1 MESAPLNP
9 FRIESPEKLAP
20 QDLVS
25 LFVEQYTQVGV
36 VKQRKH
42 TFIWGSRGS
51 GKSML
56 FRYLEPQC
64 QALVHGSI
72 ETLLGAPE
80 SFIAIYCPCK
90 EGQFNKTELELL
102 SPSAAQTLTE
112 HMLNLQISDLLF
124 NCFRTQFPAE
134 FFRTEQKIRLAK
146 YAVSLFDKA
155 SIATS
160 ITHANSVADCST
172 DPFEWVQAIFQH
184 ENRVISNFLRAYAF
198 RKGEASYG
206 GATSGYHDYLLPLM
220 RAVQQFLSA
229 AIPIYVLLD
238 DADRLAKQQQ
248 SILNT
253 WIANRDHS
261 LVCFKISTQRDGYKT
276 LLTRDGGLIE
286 QPHDYSEVDVDEL
299 YTRSKSDYYEKV
311 KLISE
316 RRLNLSTVPTK
327 DIIRFLPSDPRE
339 DELLEQFKS
348 GAAEEWK
355 RVGEPGRQRD
365 FVYRY
370 ANARL
375 FQHLRETKQRK
386 SYAGFNNMV
395 HLSSGIV
402 RDFLEPCYLMF
413 DQALNRVQPGDL
425 IESISPA
432 IQNEVL
438 YKYSE
443 EFLVSKF
450 EDFRKDLPPERW
462 STLDSL
468 RVLLDSLGKLFYERL
483 HDPEA
488 REARLFSFTVRGQL
502 PSDLADTLRL
512 GVRYRYFQL
521 RTYSS
526 KEGGGRESWY
536 ILNRR
541 LCPVFKLDPT
551 GFEGRISLT
560 SDLLR
565 LACQDPA
572 AFVKLRLR
580 QQHTNGEQPAF
591 EFEEQR
597 NGISLT

>member
-1 MESAPLNP
+1 MDSTLLNP

-20 QDLVS
+20 PELVS
-25 LFVEQYTQVGV
+25 LFVEQYTQVGT

-42 TFIWGSRGS
+42 TIIWGSRGS

-56 FRYLEPQC
+56 LRYLEPQC

-72 ETLLGAPE
+72 ETMLNAPE
-80 SFIAIYCPCK
+80 SFVAIYCPCK
-90 EGQFNKTELELL
+90 EGQFNKTDLELL

-124 NCFRTQFPAE
+124 NCFRTQFPPGLFA
-134 FFRTEQKIRLAK
+134 TEQKLRLAK
-146 YAVSLFDKA
+146 YAVSLFDQA

-160 ITHANSVADCST
+160 VSHANSLTDCST
-172 DPFEWVQAIFQH
+172 EPLEWFQAVCQN

-198 RKGEASYG
+198 KKGDASYA

-220 RAVQQFLSA
+220 RAAQRLLA
-229 AIPIYVLLD
+229 APIPIYILID
-238 DADRLAKQQQ
+238 DADRLGRQQQ
-248 SILNT
+248 SIVNT

-261 LVCFKISTQRDGYKT
+261 VLCFKVCAQRDGYKT

-316 RRLNLSTVPTK
+316 RRLTLSTVPTK
-327 DIIRFLPSDPRE
+327 DVIRFLPSDAHE
-339 DELLEQFKS
+339 DELLEGFKRS
-348 GAAEEWK
+348 AAEEWE
-355 RVGEPGRQRD
+355 RVDKPGRQRD

-375 FQHLRETKQRK
+375 FQHLRDTKQRK

-413 DQALNRVQPGDL
+413 DQALSKAQPDHL
-425 IESISPA
+425 IESIPA
-432 IQNEVL
+432 GIQNEVL
-438 YKYSE
+438 YNYSE
-443 EFLVSKF
+443 EFLLSKF
-450 EDFRKDLPPERW
+450 EAFRKDLPPEHW

-468 RVLLDSLGKLFYERL
+468 RVLLESLGKLFYERL
-483 HDPEA
+483 HDPDA

-502 PSDLADTLRL
+502 PSDLSDILRL

-526 KEGGGRESWY
+526 KEGGGREYWY

-541 LCPVFKLDPT
+541 LCPIFKLDPT

-560 SDLLR
+560 PDLLK
-565 LACQDPA
+565 LACQDSA
-572 AFVKLRLR
+572 KFVKLRLR
-580 QQHTNGEQPAF
+580 QQQTSDEQPAF
-591 EFEEQR
+591 EFEEQG
-597 NGISLT
+597 NGL

>member
-1 MESAPLNP
+1 METTLLNP
-9 FRIESPEKLAP
+9 FRIESPEKLSP
-20 QDLVS
+20 PEIVD
-25 LFVEQYTQVGV
+25 LFVEQYTQVGA

-56 FRYLEPQC
+56 LRFLEPQC
-64 QALVHGSI
+64 QALVHGGCEALI
-72 ETLLGAPE
+72 KAPE
-80 SFIAIYCPCK
+80 SFFAVYCPCK
-90 EGQFNKTELELL
+90 EGQFNKTDLELL

-112 HMLNLQISDLLF
+112 HMLNLQVSDLLF
-124 NCFRTQFPAE
+124 NCFRTQFPSG
-134 FFRTEQKIRLAK
+134 FFGIEQKLWLAK
-146 YAVSLFDKA
+146 YAASLFDQA

-160 ITHANSVADCST
+160 VTHANSLIDRSSE
-172 DPFEWVQAIFQH
+172 PLEWFQAVCQH

-198 RKGEASYG
+198 KKQEASYG

-220 RAVQQFLSA
+220 RAAQGLLQVA
-229 AIPIYVLLD
+229 VPIYVLFD
-238 DADRLAKQQQ
+238 DADRLGKQQQ
-248 SILNT
+248 SIINT
-253 WIANRDHS
+253 WIANRDHA
-261 LVCFKISTQRDGYKT
+261 LVCFKVSAQRDGYKT

-316 RRLNLSTVPTK
+316 RRLQLSTVPTK
-327 DIIRFLPSDPRE
+327 DITKFLPSDARE
-339 DELLEQFKS
+339 DELLEDFKQ
-348 GAAEEWK
+348 GAAEEWE

-375 FQHLRETKQRK
+375 FQHLRDTKQRK

-413 DQALNRVQPGDL
+413 DQAQSRIGHGIL
-425 IESISPA
+425 IESIPAA

-438 YKYSE
+438 HNYSE
-443 EFLVSKF
+443 EFLLSKF
-450 EDFRKDLPPERW
+450 EAFRKDLPPEHW

-468 RVLLDSLGKLFYERL
+468 RVLLESLGKLFYERL
-483 HDPEA
+483 HDPDA
-488 REARLFSFTVRGQL
+488 REARLFSFTLRGQT
-502 PSDLADTLRL
+502 PSDLADILRL

-526 KEGGGRESWY
+526 KEGGGRENWY

-541 LCPVFKLDPT
+541 LCPIFKLDPT

-560 SDLLR
+560 PDLLR
-565 LACQDPA
+565 LACQDTA
-572 AFVKLRLR
+572 KFVNLRLR
-580 QQHTNGEQPAF
+580 QQHTTDEQPSF
-591 EFEEQR
+591 EFEES
-597 NGISLT
+597 GHDV

>member
-1 MESAPLNP
+1 MDSVPLNP

-20 QDLVS
+20 PDLVN
-25 LFVEQYTQVGV
+25 LFVEQYTQVGT

-42 TFIWGSRGS
+42 TILWGSRGS

-56 FRYLEPQC
+56 LRYLEPQC
-64 QALVHGSI
+64 QALMHGGI
-72 ETLLGAPE
+72 ESLLAAPE
-80 SFIAIYCPCK
+80 AFVAVYCPCK
-90 EGQFNKTELELL
+90 EGQFNKTDLELL
-102 SPSAAQTLTE
+102 RPSAAQTLTE

-124 NCFRTQFPAE
+124 NCFRTQFPVD
-134 FFRTEQKIRLAK
+134 FFSAEQKERLTR
-146 YAVSLFDKA
+146 YAVSLFDQP

-160 ITHANSVADCST
+160 VAHANSVVNRSAE
-172 DPFEWVQAIFQH
+172 PLEWFQAVCQH
-184 ENRVISNFLRAYAF
+184 ENRVISTFLRAYAF
-198 RKGEASYG
+198 RKEEASYG

-220 RAVQQFLSA
+220 QAVQVFLA
-229 AIPIYVLLD
+229 RKIPLYVLLD
-238 DADRLAKQQQ
+238 DADRLGRQQQ
-248 SILNT
+248 SIVNT

-261 LVCFKISTQRDGYKT
+261 FVCFKISAQRDSYKT

-299 YTRSKSDYYEKV
+299 YTRSKSDYFEKV

-316 RRLNLSTVPTK
+316 RRLALSTVPTK
-327 DIIRFLPSDPRE
+327 DVTKFLPSDARE
-339 DELLEQFKS
+339 DELLEQFKD
-348 GAAEEWK
+348 GAAEEWE

-413 DQALNRVQPGDL
+413 DQVLSRSGPQQ
-425 IESISPA
+425 SIDAIPA
-432 IQNEVL
+432 AVQNEVL
-438 YKYSE
+438 YNYSE
-443 EFLVSKF
+443 EFLLSKF
-450 EDFRKDLPPERW
+450 EANRKDLPPENW
-462 STLDSL
+462 SSLDSL
-468 RVLLDSLGKLFYERL
+468 RVLLESLGKLFYERL
-483 HDPEA
+483 HDPDA

-502 PSDLADTLRL
+502 PPDLADILRL

-560 SDLLR
+560 PDLLR
-565 LACQDPA
+565 LACQNTA
-572 AFVKLRLR
+572 KFVKLRLR
-580 QQHTNGEQPAF
+580 QQQTDDEQPAF
-591 EFEEQR
+591 EFEEQVD
-597 NGISLT
+597 GI